1 MNGQIRIRPASPDD
15 ALEVARIHVVAT
27 RAAYRD
33 IYTLEYLDGLSI
45 EDRACRWIEKG
56 KGHLS
61 IGAPFGVFVAFDN
74 GAMVGFADI
83 GPTNKNGV
91 AELYAIY
98 IDPAYIGKG
107 AGKALLK
114 ACTDYAISHG
124 FNAMIAIVLSKNCLA
139 RAFYERNGARAVPET
154 EKLIETGGTKE
165 KVISYLWDELR
176 RTD

>member
-1 MNGQIRIRPASPDD
+1 MDGKVRVRPASPDD

-33 IYTLEYLDGLSI
+33 IYTLEYLDSLSI
-45 EDRACRWIEKG
+45 EDRAYRWIEKG

-61 IGAPFGVFVAFDN
+61 IGAPFGVFVAFDK
-74 GAMVGFADI
+74 GAMVGFADV
-83 GPTNKNGV
+83 GPTNKDGV

-98 IDPAYIGKG
+98 VDPAYLGKG

-114 ACTDYAISHG
+114 ACTNYVISNG
-124 FNAMIAIVLSKNCLA
+124 FSTMIAIVLSKNCLA
-139 RAFYERNGARAVPET
+139 RAFYERSGARAVPET
-154 EKLIETGGTKE
+154 EILIETGGTKE
-165 KVISYLWDELR
+165 KVISYFWDDLR